1 MGFNQIF
8 ITIVLVFAVIGV
20 LDKITGNR
28 YGYGKEFEKGFGV
41 MGPLAISTLGVISIA
56 PVMAKVL
63 KPILVPIYSFLGADP
78 SMFATTILACDMGGY
93 SLAMELAQ
101 NEQSGLFSGLL
112 LGSMLGPTIT
122 FMIPVALGII
132 RKEDY
137 DYLAKGILIGIIT
150 IPIGCFAGGIVAG
163 FDTMLIIHNLVPVI
177 IVAVVF
183 AVGLMAIPNR
193 MIKGLKIF
201 GQCIYAMVVL
211 STIIIV
217 IQTLTKITIIQGM
230 APIWDGIKI
239 VTNTAI
245 ILSGTFPLLFF
256 IQKIFNKQIDGL
268 GRLLNIG
275 NTATIGLIS
284 VQTTCIVMFENFHEM
299 DEHGKLL
306 NMTYSVSGNALLGGH
321 LAFTLAVYPQMLLP
335 VLVGKFVAA
344 VTAILIANKLYY
356 KKHNKVIHQNDKYFQ
371 NA

>member
-8 ITIVLVFAVIGV
+8 IAIILVFAVIGV

-63 KPILVPIYSFLGADP
+63 KPILIPIYSFLGADP

-132 RKEDY
+132 KKEDY
-137 DYLAKGILIGIIT
+137 DYLAKGILIGITT
-150 IPIGCFAGGIVAG
+150 IPIGCLVGGMVAG
-163 FDTMLIIHNLVPVI
+163 FDLMLIIHNLFPII

-183 AVGLMAIPNR
+183 AVGLIAIPNK

-217 IQTLTKITIIQGM
+217 IQTLSGITFIQGM

-256 IQKIFNKQIDGL
+256 IKKVFNRQINQL
-268 GRLLNIG
+268 GQLLNIKS
-275 NTATIGLIS
+275 TATLGLIS
-284 VQTTCIVMFENFHEM
+284 LLTTCIVMFETFHEM
-299 DEHGKLL
+299 DDHGKLL
-306 NMTYSVSGNALLGGH
+306 NMTFNVSGTSILGGH

-344 VTAILIANKLYY
+344 TIAILIANKLYY
-356 KKHNKVIHQNDKYFQ
+356 KKQSKVVHHKLFQ
-371 NA
+371 KA